1 MLTLIKSA
9 GMIMVIITPG
19 IITMDIVVDIII
31 IAGGVM
37 GIDTAGN
44 RFLTDNSNN
53 REALPF
59 PQRSESID

>member
-1 MLTLIKSA
+1 
-9 GMIMVIITPG
+9 MVIITPG